1 MIRSA
6 RPASGRTVAA
16 IAGLVLSM
24 LMAAPIAH
32 ADTLADIRGTVTR
45 DRANA
50 HCPELHY
57 SDQLQQIAF
66 ATAQFIP
73 DANSED
79 LKRAYNGQLVGPFI
93 GKGDPEAATL
103 TSAYRNGGGGA
114 ISDCSVTEYGVSFLR
129 NESWDQ
135 PDYVGLVFGK
145 PAAAPPAG
153 GGGGSASNQ
162 AQNNTPAQPQTKS
175 CPDGSTIPADQTC
188 PEPPHKCPPGG
199 PQTQVP
205 AGQICPGPTNAVGVH
220 FVPGVLQWTVQLTN
234 SSGVGGN
241 CTYNATD
248 NGGGIGHNDSVAI
261 APNGKASIQVPPPL
275 PFTSYDVVVSCTGT
289 YDGQQVEF
297 GHNEQTVTV
306 TQHS

>member
-1 MIRSA
+1 L
-6 RPASGRTVAA
+6 
-16 IAGLVLSM
+16 IAGVVLS
-24 LMAAPIAH
+24 LLVAIPVSR

-57 SDQLQQIAF
+57 SDQLQAIAF

-79 LKRAYNGQLVGPFI
+79 LKRAYNGQLIGPFI
-93 GKGDPEAATL
+93 GKGDPESTTL
-103 TSAYRNGGGGA
+103 NNAYRAGGGGA
-114 ISDCSVTEYGVSFLR
+114 INDCSVTEFGVSFLR

-145 PAAAPPAG
+145 PNAAPPAG
-153 GGGGSASNQ
+153 GGGGQNQ
-162 AQNNTPAQPQTKS
+162 VQQQPAQPQTKA

-205 AGQICPGPTNAVGVH
+205 AGQTCPGPTNAVSLHFITGV
-220 FVPGVLQWTVQLTN
+220 PLWTAQLTN

-248 NGGGIGHNDSVAI
+248 NSGGIGHNDSVNI
-261 APNGKASIQVPPPL
+261 APNGKASIPVPGPL

-297 GHNEQTVTV
+297 GHVDSPNVTI
-306 TQHS
+306 TDHP